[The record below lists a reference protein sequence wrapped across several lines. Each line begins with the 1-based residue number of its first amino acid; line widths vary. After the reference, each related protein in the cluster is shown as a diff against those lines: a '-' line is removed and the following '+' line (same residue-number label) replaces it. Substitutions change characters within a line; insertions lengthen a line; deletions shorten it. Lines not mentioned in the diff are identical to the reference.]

1 MVTTIQISLYSDK
14 KIYKVYH
21 VIPVMDITTIKLN
34 KQTKDRIDKLR
45 SYRRESYD
53 DILQKILE
61 ILNLVR
67 TEPDRARS
75 KLVAIDKLKASEKK

>member
-1 MVTTIQISLYSDK
+1 
-14 KIYKVYH
+14 
-21 VIPVMDITTIKLN
+21 MDITTIKLN

>member
-1 MVTTIQISLYSDK
+1 MNV
-14 KIYKVYH
+14 
-21 VIPVMDITTIKLN
+21 TTIKLS
-34 KQTKDRIDKLR
+34 KATKERLEKLR

-67 TEPDRARS
+67 TEPDRARG
-75 KLVAIDKLKASEKK
+75 KLITIDRAKKEEK